1 MILVDKNIKK
11 YSEKKLL
18 IKEGYDVSHVNSI
31 SYDLTIG
38 EFVGS
43 TTKDYDI
50 MPGSTVM
57 IKTKEEL
64 ALPNDITGRI
74 GGKNSLI
81 RLGLQVDGP
90 QYQPGHTTFAFLRV
104 LNLSD
109 KIISL
114 KVGDAIA
121 QIYFEEL
128 KEVPEKTY
136 DRQAE
141 ASFNNETTY
150 RGYGK
155 YDKRYKKRIQSIQ
168 EVKDDIEGM
177 ANKIYGNVLVL
188 MGIIVA
194 IFSLISINS
203 KSFSEE
209 KLTPSYIVAMNLSMT
224 FCIMVML
231 GAILVLIN
239 GWKKRCFCL
248 IYGLIMLL
256 LAAATIAFC
265 IFFI

>member
-43 TTKDYDI
+43 T
-50 MPGSTVM
+50 
-57 IKTKEEL
+57 
-64 ALPNDITGRI
+64 PNDITGRI

-177 ANKIYGNVLVL
+177 ANKIYGNV
-188 MGIIVA
+188 
-194 IFSLISINS
+194 
-203 KSFSEE
+203 
-209 KLTPSYIVAMNLSMT
+209 
-224 FCIMVML
+224 
-231 GAILVLIN
+231 
-239 GWKKRCFCL
+239 
-248 IYGLIMLL
+248 
-256 LAAATIAFC
+256 
-265 IFFI
+265 